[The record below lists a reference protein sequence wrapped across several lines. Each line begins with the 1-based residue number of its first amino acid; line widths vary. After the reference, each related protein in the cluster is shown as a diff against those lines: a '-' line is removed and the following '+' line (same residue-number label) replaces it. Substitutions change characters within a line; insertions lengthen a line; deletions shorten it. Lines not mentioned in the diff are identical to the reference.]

1 MQSKSRQKLLQW
13 YLHCI
18 VIVKSNKLMSKKHDI
33 EILIMLRDDI
43 KTLRKTFAKI
53 FVWNKHEN
61 YDNVLCYVK
70 YFMLNCFNHI
80 VTICS

>member
-1 MQSKSRQKLLQW
+1 
-13 YLHCI
+13 
-18 VIVKSNKLMSKKHDI
+18 MSKKHDI

-80 VTICS
+80 VTIFSQKILLETNTKIMIMFYAC